1 MGLLR
6 WLLGLFAAKGAGVD
20 GPRSASPP
28 HTARGRV
35 RHRPRGKWTHPTLSK
50 LRFPRTHPDDLVDQ
64 PPSSDLLPYLYAPPA
79 IEWGIGGLIR
89 RRKGTRKYLDLSQ
102 DVNPERL
109 ARFGLPILAT
119 PEDLANWLEMPLG
132 QVAWLTGRFVKGG
145 RPPSLKQAHYHF
157 RWVAKR
163 SGGARLLECPKPHLR
178 AAQKKILLGI
188 LNRVPPHAAAHGF
201 VSGRGIVSNAAPHVG
216 RRVVVRWDL
225 ANFYATVR
233 YGRIVAIFRSLGYS
247 REVALWLARLTTSA
261 IPADLPIP
269 EAGAHALK
277 PYQGRHLPQGACTS
291 PALANL
297 SAFALDVRLAGLAT
311 RFAGHYTRYADDL
324 TISGGDEFAKN
335 LRNVIPL
342 VEQIVRTER
351 FFLHPKK
358 RRILRPGR
366 RQSVTGVVVNEK
378 INIARKDYDTL
389 KAILHNARR
398 HGAVSQNRAQHAD
411 FAAHLRGRI
420 AHVAQLNPRRG
431 EKLEAIYQKID
442 FS

>member
-6 WLLGLFAAKGAGVD
+6 WLFGLFGAKTTGVD
-20 GPRSASPP
+20 SPRSAPSTQGARHRAPRPP
-28 HTARGRV
+28 RGR
-35 RHRPRGKWTHPTLSK
+35 WTHPTLSK
-50 LRFPRTHPDDLVDQ
+50 LRYSRTHPDDLVDQ
-64 PPSSDLLPYLYAPPA
+64 PPSSDALPYLYAPPA
-79 IEWGIGGLIR
+79 IEWGITGLIR
-89 RRKGTRKYLDLSQ
+89 RRKGSRKYLDLSR
-102 DVNPERL
+102 DLNRERL
-109 ARFGLPILAT
+109 AQFGLPILAT
-119 PEDLANWLEMPLG
+119 PEELANWLEMPLG

-145 RPPSLKQAHYHF
+145 RPPSRKQAHYHF
-157 RWVAKR
+157 RWIAKR
-163 SGGARLLECPKPHLR
+163 GGGARLLECPKPHLR
-178 AAQKKILLGI
+178 DAQKKILVGI
-188 LNRVPPHAAAHGF
+188 LNRVPPHTAAHGF
-201 VSGRGIVSNAAPHVG
+201 VTGRGIVSNAAPHVG

-233 YGRIVAIFRSLGYS
+233 YGRVVAIFRSLGYS

-277 PYQGRHLPQGACTS
+277 PYLGRHLPQGACTS

-297 SAFALDVRLAGLAT
+297 SAFSLDVRLAGLAA
-311 RFAGHYTRYADDL
+311 RFGGRYTRYADDL

-342 VEQIVRTER
+342 LEQIVRTER
-351 FFLHPKK
+351 FHLHPRK

-366 RQSVTGVVVNEK
+366 RQSVTGVVVNK
-378 INIARKDYDTL
+378 RINIPRKDYDTL
-389 KAILHNARR
+389 KAVLHNAMR
-398 HGAVSQNRAQHAD
+398 HGGASQNRERHPD

-420 AHVAQLNPRRG
+420 AHVAQLNPERG
-431 EKLEAIYQKID
+431 EKLKAIFQKID